1 MGYAVLRPGLVSAS
15 HEGDDLSTVAGV
27 LQTEVVDGQTIGDV
41 VLNGPQDSVVVEQLG
56 VFRNARKGKTSVWDI
71 WSFFILPIILASI
84 IVFGIGKPVDNDLAN
99 ILTTVFSLIFTILFG
114 FIAILVGRMEDD
126 SNNRIEQTVIKET
139 FVSII
144 SATLISLAGTITS
157 IIITQIQDGVAKSVI
172 SCVIYSIAFID
183 VMFLLMT
190 TKRIFKIYCERYSPS
205 PDHF

>member
-1 MGYAVLRPGLVSAS
+1 MSDAINHLITEAMDNIWNVLAIILIIVM
-15 HEGDDLSTVAGV
+15 LFFNKKVQ
-27 LQTEVVDGQTIGDV
+27 LI
-41 VLNGPQDSVVVEQLG
+41 SVVVEQLG

-190 TKRIFKIYCERYSPS
+190 TKRIFKIYCER
-205 PDHF
+205 FK